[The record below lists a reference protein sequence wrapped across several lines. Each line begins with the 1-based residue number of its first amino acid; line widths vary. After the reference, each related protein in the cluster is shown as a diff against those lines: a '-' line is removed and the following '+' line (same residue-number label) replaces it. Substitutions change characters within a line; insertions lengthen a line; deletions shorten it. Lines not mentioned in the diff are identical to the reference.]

1 MSLLIVE
8 DDAST
13 LSLLAAV
20 ARREGFDALLAAD
33 GESALGFLAANS
45 IDLMLLD
52 MLLPRLSGFDIL
64 RHLKSNSPKMLDRT
78 IVITAAADSLLRN
91 CHELSL
97 TASVFRKPIDLNDLV
112 AEMHRCSAL
121 VPK

>member
-20 ARREGFDALLAAD
+20 ARREGYDALLAGD
-33 GESALGFLAANS
+33 GETAFGFLAANE

-52 MLLPRLSGFDIL
+52 LLLPRVSGFDIL
-64 RHLKSNSPKMLDRT
+64 RHLSKNSPKMLDRT

-97 TASVFRKPIDLNDLV
+97 TAAVFRKPIDLNDLV
-112 AEMHRCSAL
+112 AEMHRCSTP
-121 VPK
+121 VSK